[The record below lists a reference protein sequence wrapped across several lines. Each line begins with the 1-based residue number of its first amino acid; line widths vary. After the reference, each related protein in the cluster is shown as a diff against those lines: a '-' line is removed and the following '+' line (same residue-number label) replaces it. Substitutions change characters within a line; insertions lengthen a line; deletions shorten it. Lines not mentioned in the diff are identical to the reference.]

1 MSQENVSNRQLQELS
16 HSDYE
21 IADGQPD
28 IKGWDVKDESGK
40 NIGEVKDLLFDE
52 TSRKVRYLIVD
63 FDGNDFDLDDRKVLV
78 PIGIANLHQN
88 DDDVILPGVTAS
100 QLQSLPSYEKGNL
113 TTDTEHSIRNAFAG
127 IGGAAVA
134 GNALTSKAGTNVDD
148 VFYDHDHFNEDN
160 LYRNRMPAANTTE
173 TNSTEIHAGETIPVI
188 KEELQVGKR
197 EVETGRIRLRS
208 RIVETPVQEDI
219 SLREERV
226 QVERIPVDRPANAAD
241 IKEESIELTETAEVP
256 VVSKEARVVEEVS
269 LDKDVRE
276 EEQTVTDT
284 VRNTEVDIEDIDK
297 PRNTNTGTN
306 SI

>member
-21 IADGQPD
+21 IADGQPN

-52 TSRKVRYLIVD
+52 TSRKVRYIIVD

-78 PIGIANLHQN
+78 PIGVANLHDN
-88 DDDVILPGVTAS
+88 DDDVILPGVTVS
-100 QLQSLPSYEKGNL
+100 QLQSLPPYEKGSL
-113 TTDTEHSIRNAFAG
+113 TPDTEHSIRNVFAG
-127 IGGAAVA
+127 IGGATVA
-134 GNALTSKAGTNVDD
+134 GTALTSKAGTNVDD
-148 VFYDHDHFNEDN
+148 VFYSHDHFNEDN
-160 LYRNRMPAANTTE
+160 LYRNRKPATNTTE
-173 TNSTEIHAGETIPVI
+173 TNAGETIPVI

-208 RIVETPVQEDI
+208 RIVETHVQEDI
-219 SLREERV
+219 NLREERV
-226 QVERIPVDRPANAAD
+226 QVERIPVDRPANSAD
-241 IKEESIELTETAEVP
+241 IREESIELTETAEVP

-276 EEQTVTDT
+276 EEKTITDT

-297 PRNTNTGTN
+297 PRNINTGTN